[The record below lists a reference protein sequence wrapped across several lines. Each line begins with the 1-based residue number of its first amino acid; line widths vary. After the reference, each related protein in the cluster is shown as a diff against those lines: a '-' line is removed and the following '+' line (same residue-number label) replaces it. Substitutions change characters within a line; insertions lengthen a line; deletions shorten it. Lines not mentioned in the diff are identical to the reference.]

1 MDVNIQSIGFVA
13 DIKLETFIQ
22 TKLNKLLKYND
33 DVVGVE
39 VFLRLE
45 KSNSTDNKV
54 VEISLDVKGA
64 DLFAKKQ
71 SQTFEES
78 TDMVMEAL
86 RRQVKKHKEKLRAK

>member
-78 TDMVMEAL
+78 ADMVMEAL